1 MKRELEAVKITD
13 NHDAVFKKKKPQ
25 LHLLFHMKETQRK
38 KENKQR

>member
-13 NHDAVFKKKKPQ
+13 NHDTVFKKKTQ
-25 LHLLFHMKETQRK
+25 IRLLFHMKETQRK

>member
-13 NHDAVFKKKKPQ
+13 NHDAVLKKKKKNGFI
-25 LHLLFHMKETQRK
+25 FHMKETQC